1 LTGRRSGPRDRFGMV
16 FLLLA
21 ASFLLAA
28 FLSGTAGRTV
38 SWLLYVLALLIVLRP
53 AILPGPRWRWP
64 SRILL
69 VGGLA
74 ATVAAVAT
82 HDRIIRGIAS
92 LWLAALLAF
101 AIATVVWRVLVRQK
115 VVTLETIFGALA
127 AYLMIGFTFAAL
139 LGAVA
144 QFQHGALFAQGQPS
158 NPSTIQYFA
167 FVTMTTTGYGD
178 VVAAGEPARTLAVA
192 DALTGQ
198 IFLVTLVARL
208 VSIFGTTR
216 NGS

>member
-1 LTGRRSGPRDRFGMV
+1 LTGPRSGPPDRFGLV

-28 FLSGTAGRTV
+28 FLSGAAGRTV

-53 AILPGPRWRWP
+53 AILPAPRWRWP

-69 VGGLA
+69 AGALV
-74 ATVAAVAT
+74 ATAAAVLT
-82 HDRIIRGIAS
+82 RDRIIRGTAS

-101 AIATVVWRVLVRQK
+101 AIVTVVWRVLVREK

-139 LGAVA
+139 LGAVS
-144 QFQHGALFAQGQPS
+144 QFQHGPLFVQGQPA

-208 VSIFGTTR
+208 VSIFGTNR

>member
-1 LTGRRSGPRDRFGMV
+1 LTGRRGAPRDRFGLV

-38 SWLLYVLALLIVLRP
+38 SWLLYVLALLILLRP

-69 VGGLA
+69 LGSLA
-74 ATVAAVAT
+74 ATVAALIT
-82 HDRIIRGIAS
+82 RDRITRGTAS
-92 LWLAALLAF
+92 LWLAALLTF
-101 AIATVVWRVLVRQK
+101 AIVTVVWRILVRQK
-115 VVTLETIFGALA
+115 AVTLETIFGALA
-127 AYLMIGFTFAAL
+127 AYLMIGFMFAAL

-144 QFQHGALFAQGQPS
+144 QFQHGPLFAHGQPE

-167 FVTMTTTGYGD
+167 FITMTTTGYGD

-208 VSIFGTTR
+208 VSIFGSTR
-216 NGS
+216 ES